1 MREHSSDDGGP
12 VAYQLSFF
20 CRSGEARG
28 DEALDR
34 LLDYLLDTGEP
45 LVGESLGPFDDSVAA
60 FRLGTKS
67 STTDWSV
74 ADLLMLEVHVGV
86 AEIAESVIDTSP
98 NDEHGIWGCDLLAIV
113 TLSGDKPDWPLVN
126 RIWAAA
132 VSIWKAVPWDESSGF
147 EIAAGA
153 PQP

>member
-1 MREHSSDDGGP
+1 M
-12 VAYQLSFF
+12 AYQLSFF

-34 LLDYLLDTGEP
+34 LLDYLLETGEP

-60 FRLGTKS
+60 FKLGTKS
-67 STTDWSV
+67 STSDWSV
-74 ADLLMLEVHVGV
+74 SDLLMLEVHVGV
-86 AEIAESVIDTSP
+86 AEIAESVIAASP
-98 NDEHGIWGCDLLAIV
+98 NDEQGIWGCDLLASV
-113 TLSGDKPDWPLVN
+113 TLGGDNPDWPLVN

-147 EIAAGA
+147 EIAASS